1 MENKIKNLEMIQN
14 IIQRMANNSFL
25 LKGWT
30 ISLIVAIFILTDKTM
45 DQMYFLV
52 AYVPVAVF
60 WFLDSYYLQL
70 ERKYAVLYDIV
81 REKREIDFDLKI
93 DNITFEITNEF
104 KLRYRNCLFSRSEVL
119 FYLPILIMLT
129 IIFRDE
135 LNIILKSIA

>member
-14 IIQRMANNSFL
+14 IIQRMSNNSFL

-30 ISLIVAIFILTDKTM
+30 ISLIVAVFVLTDKTM
-45 DQMYFLV
+45 DQMYFLI
-52 AYVPVAVF
+52 AYVPVVVF

-70 ERKYAVLYDIV
+70 ERKYVTLYDNV

-93 DNITFEITNEF
+93 DNITYETTNKF
-104 KLRYRNCLFSRSEVL
+104 KLRYCNCLFSRSEVL
-119 FYLPILIMLT
+119 FYLPILVMLT

-135 LNIILKSIA
+135 LNIILKA